1 MDIHWHG
8 GSWVELKAAGCTVL
22 AEAGDPA
29 PAGTRLAG
37 LAPDIHARTQQ
48 PSGEEA
54 AGEAF
59 VIDGPGEYEL
69 RGVFVIAVR
78 PEPEAIR
85 DASQVPETVFCF
97 ESEGVAVCLPGR
109 SGRPITQAEV
119 EALGQVDVLLLPLGL
134 GSGAGIPE
142 AVELV
147 NRLDPAIVIP
157 LYDPAAAEGEHGPL
171 ARFLHALGASDP
183 PERPYLRVDPSRL
196 PEETQVVL
204 LTTAA

>member
-8 GSWVELKAAGCTVL
+8 GSWVELKAPGCTVL

-29 PAGTRLAG
+29 PGGARLAG
-37 LAPDIHARTQQ
+37 LEPDIHARSQ
-48 PSGEEA
+48 PPGEGA
-54 AGEAF
+54 RADGF
-59 VIDGPGEYEL
+59 VVDGPGEYEL
-69 RGVFVIAVR
+69 RGVFVLAVR

-85 DASQVPETVFCF
+85 DASQVPETIFCF
-97 ESEGVAVCLPGR
+97 EAEGVAVCHPGR
-109 SGRPITQAEV
+109 SGRAITQAEV

-134 GSGAGIPE
+134 APGAGIPE

-147 NRLDPAIVIP
+147 NRLDPAIVVP
-157 LYDPAAAEGEHGPL
+157 LYDPAAEGEQGPL

-204 LTTAA
+204 LTTVA